1 MLNAGLT
8 LEVVLSAGVVR
19 AARLRSGRPVA
30 LCRTMIGRP
39 ADDLP
44 AAFGRLYALCGRAH
58 AIAARF
64 AIDAARGREV
74 GAATRQAAV
83 RALAAERV
91 GEHLRSTFTTAA
103 ALGLPAE
110 PAERDALRA
119 AFAATRPGPAPLPL
133 DTALAALGLE
143 AAVPSPESWAGRM
156 LAAAGPL
163 AEAPGPVDA
172 LSAADDPAVLDLLA
186 ASGTQFAAL
195 PALPL
200 RRPETGA
207 LARSLGA
214 GLPRNRL
221 AARFAEIR
229 HAAALLRGAAE
240 PVPADW
246 FVSGARPDGRGFA
259 AVETPRGRMHHL
271 VALDARDRVADCA
284 VLAPTEW
291 NFHPDGPLAHALPG
305 LSVGSGTAAAARL
318 RWLVG
323 LFDPC
328 VACTLEVREESRVEG
343 AHA

>member
-119 AFAATRPGPAPLPL
+119 AFAATRPGSGP
-133 DTALAALGLE
+133 
-143 AAVPSPESWAGRM
+143 
-156 LAAAGPL
+156 AAAGHR
-163 AEAPGPVDA
+163 AGRARPGGSGAFAGKLGRADA
-172 LSAADDPAVLDLLA
+172 GGGRAA
-186 ASGTQFAAL
+186 G
-195 PALPL
+195 
-200 RRPETGA
+200 G
-207 LARSLGA
+207 GA
-214 GLPRNRL
+214 G
-221 AARFAEIR
+221 A
-229 HAAALLRGAAE
+229 G
-240 PVPADW
+240 
-246 FVSGARPDGRGFA
+246 GR
-259 AVETPRGRMHHL
+259 AVG
-271 VALDARDRVADCA
+271 
-284 VLAPTEW
+284 
-291 NFHPDGPLAHALPG
+291 GG
-305 LSVGSGTAAAARL
+305 
-318 RWLVG
+318 
-323 LFDPC
+323 
-328 VACTLEVREESRVEG
+328 
-343 AHA
+343 